1 MNSSVRKAINEIS
14 ESIQEALNIE
24 IPITNIEQIV
34 QSINGEVITVDYLP
48 ENAEGRIYRKED
60 KFVIEIPSMDNN
72 NRINFTI
79 AHELGH
85 LFLHMG
91 YLIDNEIWEKNLNN
105 EFFRKEIGEM
115 EYQAHEFA
123 AAFLMPRE
131 IFYNVMNENYHG
143 NGYYDIEAV
152 ARYFNVSV
160 SAAENRA
167 KWLGLLKWV

>member
-1 MNSSVRKAINEIS
+1 MNSSVRKAINKIS
-14 ESIQEALNIE
+14 ESIQEALKIE

-34 QSINGEVITVDYLP
+34 ESINGEVIIVDYLP
-48 ENAEGRIYRKED
+48 ENAEGRLYRNGN
-60 KFVIEIPSMDNN
+60 KFVIEIPSINNN
-72 NRINFTI
+72 NRRNFTI

-91 YLIDNEIWEKNLNN
+91 YLIDDEIWRKNSNN

-131 IFYNVMNENYHG
+131 IFYNVMNENYQG
-143 NGYYDIEAV
+143 NGYYDIETV

-160 SAAENRA
+160 NAAENRA